1 MYESSNSHKMSI
13 NKYGLGRVWPH
24 KCRIAADEPL
34 RSNLKSLFFIT
45 ITYMMSL
52 CFAGLIVFPR
62 GPLGGQVGT
71 SGVTGYFQRSTVTR
85 PLRPLLD
92 RYDRYTTSEHIMF
105 LCTWCLPS
113 FPSGPDASRASG
125 NQSVAGSCCYLIN
138 I

>member
-1 MYESSNSHKMSI
+1 MRLAGFPQNKILFRVGADVTVEIESQVAI
-13 NKYGLGRVWPH
+13 
-24 KCRIAADEPL
+24 
-34 RSNLKSLFFIT
+34 FIT

-71 SGVTGYFQRSTVTR
+71 SGVTGYFQRSTVSR

-92 RYDRYTTSEHIMF
+92 RYDRYTTHEHIMF

-113 FPSGPDASRASG
+113 FPSGPCA
-125 NQSVAGSCCYLIN
+125 
-138 I
+138 